1 MTHNYTVVPRHH
13 WLVRYYRAQLRFYLR
28 VLTALRLVPPP
39 IAVAGYAW
47 LRRTE
52 IPKRGTKVKSSIR
65 SKIVVPVLVV
75 LGVVVL
81 IVMLVA
87 RWQRPDG
94 GAGTPSSGGTV
105 VPGETAVQL
114 KAWRR
119 PVTSDPREF
128 AVAYARAI
136 WTYDTTRHSYVDW
149 QNAVS
154 VFADPTSA
162 APEVARSLLPLWSE
176 WDQLSLHKAR
186 ATVGE
191 VGAEVTPQ
199 LQAMASNASAPKG
212 WHAFVVTA
220 NQTTILD
227 TETKFV
233 QRQAAVAVV
242 CTPLCKFWSATAQVS
257 P

>member
-1 MTHNYTVVPRHH
+1 MTHNYPVVPRHH

-39 IAVAGYAW
+39 IAAAGCSW

-52 IPKRGTKVKSSIR
+52 IPKRGPKVKSSIR
-65 SKIVVPVLVV
+65 SKIVVPVLVI

-87 RWQRPDG
+87 RWQRPDDSG
-94 GAGTPSSGGTV
+94 GTPSSGGTA
-105 VPGETAVQL
+105 VPSETAVQL
-114 KAWRR
+114 KAWHR

-136 WTYDTTRHSYVDW
+136 WTYDTTLHSYVDW

-162 APEVARSLLPLWSE
+162 APEVARSLLPLWAE
-176 WDQLSLHKAR
+176 WDQLRLHQAR
-186 ATVGE
+186 ASVNGIE
-191 VGAEVTPQ
+191 AEVTPQ
-199 LQAMASNASAPKG
+199 LQAMANNASAPKG
-212 WHAFVVTA
+212 WHAFVVTG